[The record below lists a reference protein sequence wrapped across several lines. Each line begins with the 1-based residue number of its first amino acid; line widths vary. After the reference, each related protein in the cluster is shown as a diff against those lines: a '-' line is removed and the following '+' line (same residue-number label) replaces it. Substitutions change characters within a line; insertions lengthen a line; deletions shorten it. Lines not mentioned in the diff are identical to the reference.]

1 MFYAVA
7 WVFSHTR
14 NTKMSMIE
22 AIKTKINNHQVPALD
37 QVWGTV
43 SYRPMG
49 FNGLIIGFDSH
60 IKELSQVKVGT
71 SFKLCSGK
79 PIVKYRLIVE
89 SESGRVKFNWKDGV
103 KPSGWLK
110 IERDLLMWWL
120 MWHLFGNLL
129 RIVEKHSQSQSSY
142 VFYDDSQLS
151 YRTDFIEVLPCW
163 VGWIDRGKDRDIDHF
178 GCFGRF

>member
-1 MFYAVA
+1 MQGTRISPKTEPRLVSDWGSDWDWDLDTYITTYIATNTDTDLDLDHAFAVVG
-7 WVFSHTR
+7 VFLHTR

-89 SESGRVKFNWKDGV
+89 SEQGKIKFNWKDGV
-103 KPSGWLK
+103 KPSDWLK
-110 IERDLLMWWL
+110 IERDLLLWR
-120 MWHLFGNLL
+120 LFG
-129 RIVEKHSQSQSSY
+129 
-142 VFYDDSQLS
+142 
-151 YRTDFIEVLPCW
+151 
-163 VGWIDRGKDRDIDHF
+163 
-178 GCFGRF
+178 

>member
-1 MFYAVA
+1 
-7 WVFSHTR
+7 
-14 NTKMSMIE
+14 MSMIE
-22 AIKTKINNHQVPALD
+22 AIKTKINNHQVPAFY

-89 SESGRVKFNWKDGV
+89 SECGRVKFNWKDGV
-103 KPSGWLK
+103 KPSDWLK
-110 IERDLLMWWL
+110 IERDLLM
-120 MWHLFGNLL
+120 
-129 RIVEKHSQSQSSY
+129 
-142 VFYDDSQLS
+142 
-151 YRTDFIEVLPCW
+151 
-163 VGWIDRGKDRDIDHF
+163 
-178 GCFGRF
+178 

>member
-1 MFYAVA
+1 MQGTRISPKTEPRLGLRLRLRPKYKYIYSHKYRHRPRPRPCFLAVA

-22 AIKTKINNHQVPALD
+22 AIKTKINNHEVPALD

-79 PIVKYRLIVE
+79 PIVKYCLIVE
-89 SESGRVKFNWKDGV
+89 SEQGKVKFNWKDGV
-103 KPSGWLK
+103 KPSDWLK
-110 IERDLLMWWL
+110 IERDLLM
-120 MWHLFGNLL
+120 
-129 RIVEKHSQSQSSY
+129 
-142 VFYDDSQLS
+142 
-151 YRTDFIEVLPCW
+151 
-163 VGWIDRGKDRDIDHF
+163 
-178 GCFGRF
+178 

>member
-60 IKELSQVKVGT
+60 IKELSRVKVGT
-71 SFKLCSGK
+71 AFKLCSGK

-89 SESGRVKFNWKDGV
+89 SEQGKVKFNWKDGV

-110 IERDLLMWWL
+110 IERDLLM
-120 MWHLFGNLL
+120 
-129 RIVEKHSQSQSSY
+129 
-142 VFYDDSQLS
+142 
-151 YRTDFIEVLPCW
+151 
-163 VGWIDRGKDRDIDHF
+163 
-178 GCFGRF
+178 

>member
-1 MFYAVA
+1 
-7 WVFSHTR
+7 
-14 NTKMSMIE
+14 MSMIE
-22 AIKTKINNHQVPALD
+22 AIKTKINNHEVPAFD

-43 SYRPMG
+43 SYRSMG

-89 SESGRVKFNWKDGV
+89 SECGRVKFNWKDGV

-110 IERDLLMWWL
+110 IERDLLM
-120 MWHLFGNLL
+120 
-129 RIVEKHSQSQSSY
+129 
-142 VFYDDSQLS
+142 
-151 YRTDFIEVLPCW
+151 
-163 VGWIDRGKDRDIDHF
+163 
-178 GCFGRF
+178 